1 MGFFDGSDGEEST
14 CNAGDAGLIPGLGR
28 PLEKGMATHSTILAQ
43 RIPWSEGPDG
53 LPSMGLQRVRYD

>member
-1 MGFFDGSDGEEST
+1 MGFFDGSDDEEST

-28 PLEKGMATHSTILAQ
+28 SLEKGMATRSSILAQ
-43 RIPWSEGPDG
+43 RIPWSEESDG

>member
-43 RIPWSEGPDG
+43 RIPWSEEPDG